1 MTSTVA
7 ALLAGSGLAL
17 PEARAL
23 LAQRLQVA
31 RERLVAHPETIVA
44 AADADAFVAL
54 ARRRAQGE
62 PLAYLLGEKEFYG
75 RAFAVTPD
83 VLVPRPE
90 TELLVDLALERMR
103 ALVDESRK
111 LDGPRVLDLGTGS
124 GCIAVTLALEC
135 PAAQVTATDASAG
148 ALAVA
153 RRNAERLGA
162 AVAFRSG
169 DWYDALPADAEFDLI
184 VSNPPY
190 VAAGDPHLHDLRF
203 EPSQALT
210 DGRDGLTCLRAITAG
225 AGRRLAP
232 RGWLLVEHGYD
243 QAAAVGALFARSGLD
258 AETRADG
265 AGHPRVTL
273 GQVRQAPV

>member
-7 ALLAGSGLAL
+7 ALLARSGLPL
-17 PEARAL
+17 LEARAL
-23 LAQRLQVA
+23 LAHRLQVA
-31 RERLVAHPETIVA
+31 RERLVARPETTVA
-44 AADADAFVAL
+44 AADADAFIAL
-54 ARRRAQGE
+54 ARRRALGE

-103 ALVDESRK
+103 ALER
-111 LDGPRVLDLGTGS
+111 PRVLDLGTGS

-135 PAAQVTATDASAG
+135 PAAQVTATDASAS
-148 ALAVA
+148 ALAIA

-162 AVAFRSG
+162 TVAFLRG
-169 DWYDALPADAEFDLI
+169 DWYDALPAGATFDLI
-184 VSNPPY
+184 VANPPY
-190 VAAGDPHLHDLRF
+190 VAAGDPHLADLRF
-203 EPSQALT
+203 EPVQALT
-210 DGRDGLTCLRAITAG
+210 DGRDGLTCLQAIATG

-232 RGWLLVEHGYD
+232 HGWLLVEHGYD
-243 QAAAVGALFARSGLD
+243 QAAAVGALFARGGLD
-258 AETRADG
+258 AQTLADG

-273 GQVRQAPV
+273 GRVRQAPV